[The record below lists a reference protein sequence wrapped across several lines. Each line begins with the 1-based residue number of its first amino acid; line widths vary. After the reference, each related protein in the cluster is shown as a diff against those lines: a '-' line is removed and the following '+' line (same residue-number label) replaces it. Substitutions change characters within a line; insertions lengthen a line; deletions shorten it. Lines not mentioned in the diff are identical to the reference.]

1 MIIFNQ
7 PARYNKARMYYYLV
21 SPIKIIRA
29 DAHSFT
35 YAHPEQLPV
44 GALVVIEVGS
54 DRCVGIIM
62 SAVVKPEF
70 TVKEIV
76 QLLDDAPVPLPL
88 IQTALWMSS
97 YYHTHLATVWQTI
110 LPRGLTKKRRHIP
123 ARAASP
129 QASRPPTTVLTPD
142 QNAAITTIDDMLPGS
157 ALLHGVTGSGKTRV
171 YIELARRLMDEGLSS
186 IILVPEI
193 ALTSQLVTEFA
204 RYFDNIILT
213 HSRQTEAE
221 RHVTWQHVISS
232 RDPLIVI
239 GPRSALFMPVQ
250 QLGLVVIDECHE
262 PSFKQEQ
269 SPRYSVL
276 RTAAILARQHEAKLV
291 LGSATPTIS
300 DYFLAKTAG
309 RPIITMPTPARSDA
323 VKPRVSLIDM
333 TKRANFTQH
342 FFLSDQ
348 LLAAITGSLNAGH
361 QALIFHNR
369 RGTAAITLCEQCGWN
384 AGCPRCFVPLT
395 LHADQHQLLCHICGF
410 RAPVPTSCPECR
422 HADIIHKGLGTK
434 RIEAELRKLFP
445 ASTIARFDGDTS
457 THDAADKRY
466 DELKNGS
473 IGIIIGTQV
482 IAKGLDLPH
491 LRTVGVVQADAGL
504 TLPDFSSSERT
515 FQLLAQVV
523 GRVGRSH
530 HATDVIVQT
539 FQPDHPAIRDGLAQN
554 YADFYTRTIAQRRA
568 TDFPPFVYLLKLTC
582 VYKTEAAAIRNAKKL
597 AQTLRAAASA
607 DVRILGPTPA
617 FYERVRDTY
626 RWQLI
631 LKSPRRS
638 DLVSLLDLV
647 PPAHWQAELD
657 PTSLL

>member
-1 MIIFNQ
+1 
-7 PARYNKARMYYYLV
+7 MYYYLV

-35 YAHPEQLPV
+35 YAHPERLPV

-54 DRCVGIIM
+54 AHCVGVIM

-70 TVKEIV
+70 TVKEVNQI
-76 QLLDDAPVPLPL
+76 LDDAPIPLPL

-110 LPRGLTKKRRHIP
+110 LPRGLTKKRRHISSH
-123 ARAASP
+123 ATSP
-129 QASRPPTTVLTPD
+129 QASRPPMTALTPD
-142 QNAAITTIDDMLPGS
+142 QRAAITTIDDMLPGS

-221 RHVTWQHVISS
+221 RHVTWQHVINS
-232 RDPLIVI
+232 REPLIVI

-269 SPRYSVL
+269 SPRYSAL
-276 RTAAILARQHEAKLV
+276 RTATILARQHEAKLV

-323 VKPRVSLIDM
+323 VKPRVSLVDM
-333 TKRANFTQH
+333 TKRTNFTQH

-348 LLAAITGSLNAGH
+348 LLSTITGLLNAGH

-410 RAPVPTSCPECR
+410 RAPVPTSCPEC
-422 HADIIHKGLGTK
+422 HHTDIIHKGLGTK

-445 ASTIARFDGDTS
+445 ASTIARFDADTS
-457 THDAADKRY
+457 THDAADQRY
-466 DELKNGS
+466 NELKNGS
-473 IGIIIGTQV
+473 IDIIIGTQV

-491 LRTVGVVQADAGL
+491 LRTVGVVQADTGL

-554 YADFYTRTIAQRRA
+554 YADFYARTIAQRRA
-568 TDFPPFVYLLKLTC
+568 TGFPPFVYLLKLTC

-597 AQTLRAAASA
+597 AQTLRAAAPA
-607 DVRILGPTPA
+607 DVHILGPTPA

-631 LKSPRRS
+631 LKSPHRS

>member
-1 MIIFNQ
+1 MH
-7 PARYNKARMYYYLV
+7 YYLV

-35 YAHPEQLPV
+35 YAYPERLPV

-54 DRCVGIIM
+54 ARCVGIIM

-70 TVKEIV
+70 AVKEIV

-88 IQTALWMSS
+88 VQTALWMSS

-123 ARAASP
+123 ARATSP
-129 QASRPPTTVLTPD
+129 QASRPPTTALTPD
-142 QNAAITTIDDMLPGS
+142 QSAAITTIDDMLPGS
-157 ALLHGVTGSGKTRV
+157 TLLHGATGSGKTRV

-193 ALTSQLVTEFA
+193 ALTSQLVSEFA

-221 RHVTWQHVISS
+221 RHVIWQHVINS
-232 RDPLIVI
+232 RNPLIVI

-269 SPRYSVL
+269 SPRYSAL

-323 VKPRVSLIDM
+323 VKPRISLVDM
-333 TKRANFTQH
+333 TKRTNFTQH

-348 LLAAITGSLNAGH
+348 LLSAITGSLNDGH
-361 QALIFHNR
+361 QTLIFHNR

-410 RAPVPTSCPECR
+410 RAPVPTSCPECH

-445 ASTIARFDGDTS
+445 ASTIARFDADT
-457 THDAADKRY
+457 TADDAADKRY

-473 IGIIIGTQV
+473 IDIIIGTQV

-530 HATDVIVQT
+530 HATDVIIQT

-554 YADFYTRTIAQRRA
+554 YTDFYARTIARRRA
-568 TDFPPFVYLLKLTC
+568 TDFPPFTYLLKLTC

-597 AQTLRAAASA
+597 AQTLQAAAPT

>member
-1 MIIFNQ
+1 MH
-7 PARYNKARMYYYLV
+7 YYLV

-29 DAHSFT
+29 NAHSFT

-54 DRCVGIIM
+54 AQCVGIIM

-76 QLLDDAPVPLPL
+76 QILDDAPVPLPL

-129 QASRPPTTVLTPD
+129 QASRPPTTALTPN
-142 QNAAITTIDDMLPGS
+142 QRAAITAIDDMLPGS

-193 ALTSQLVTEFA
+193 ALTSQLVSEFA

-221 RHVTWQHVISS
+221 RHVTWQHVINS

-269 SPRYSVL
+269 SPRYSAP

-300 DYFLAKTAG
+300 DYFLAKTAS
-309 RPIITMPTPARSDA
+309 RPIIAMPTPARSDA
-323 VKPRVSLIDM
+323 VKPRISLVDM
-333 TKRANFTQH
+333 TKRTNFTQH

-348 LLAAITGSLNAGH
+348 LLSAITGSLDDGH

-410 RAPVPTSCPECR
+410 TAPVPTSCPECH

-445 ASTIARFDGDTS
+445 ASTIARFDADTS

-473 IGIIIGTQV
+473 IDIIIGTQV

-504 TLPDFSSSERT
+504 ALPDFSSSERT

-554 YADFYTRTIAQRRA
+554 YADFYTRTIARRRA
-568 TDFPPFVYLLKLTC
+568 TGFPPFVYLLKLTC
-582 VYKTEAAAIRNAKKL
+582 VYKTEAAAIRNTKKL
-597 AQTLRAAASA
+597 AQTLQAAAPA

>member
-1 MIIFNQ
+1 MH
-7 PARYNKARMYYYLV
+7 YYLV

-35 YAHPEQLPV
+35 YSHPERLPV

-54 DRCVGIIM
+54 AQCVGIIM

-88 IQTALWMSS
+88 VQTALWMSS
-97 YYHTHLATVWQTI
+97 YYHTYLATVWQTV
-110 LPRGLTKKRRHIP
+110 LPRGLTKKRRHISP
-123 ARAASP
+123 RATSP
-129 QASRPPTTVLTPD
+129 QASRPPTTALTPD
-142 QNAAITTIDDMLPGS
+142 QSAAITTIDDMLPGS

-221 RHVTWQHVISS
+221 RHVTWQHVINS

-269 SPRYSVL
+269 SPRYSAL

-309 RPIITMPTPARSDA
+309 RPIIAMPTPARSDA

-333 TKRANFTQH
+333 TKRTNFTQH

-348 LLAAITGSLNAGH
+348 LLAAITGSLDDGH

-395 LHADQHQLLCHICGF
+395 LHADQHQREASQDAGDSMGAERCCDGRRKRQNDDQSSDDEEDDEPRTGAESPRNLRLRGGLARLIRGAGRNHRSLTPPVVYRSSARTPPDSGPGCARRRLRAGQA
-410 RAPVPTSCPECR
+410 APVP
-422 HADIIHKGLGTK
+422 
-434 RIEAELRKLFP
+434 
-445 ASTIARFDGDTS
+445 
-457 THDAADKRY
+457 
-466 DELKNGS
+466 
-473 IGIIIGTQV
+473 
-482 IAKGLDLPH
+482 
-491 LRTVGVVQADAGL
+491 
-504 TLPDFSSSERT
+504 
-515 FQLLAQVV
+515 
-523 GRVGRSH
+523 RSG
-530 HATDVIVQT
+530 
-539 FQPDHPAIRDGLAQN
+539 PSR
-554 YADFYTRTIAQRRA
+554 RRA
-568 TDFPPFVYLLKLTC
+568 
-582 VYKTEAAAIRNAKKL
+582 R
-597 AQTLRAAASA
+597 
-607 DVRILGPTPA
+607 
-617 FYERVRDTY
+617 
-626 RWQLI
+626 
-631 LKSPRRS
+631 
-638 DLVSLLDLV
+638 
-647 PPAHWQAELD
+647 
-657 PTSLL
+657 

>member
-1 MIIFNQ
+1 MH
-7 PARYNKARMYYYLV
+7 YYLV

-35 YAHPEQLPV
+35 YAYPERLPV

-54 DRCVGIIM
+54 AQCVGIIM

-88 IQTALWMSS
+88 VQTALWMSS

-123 ARAASP
+123 ARATGP
-129 QASRPPTTVLTPD
+129 QASQPPTTALTPD

-193 ALTSQLVTEFA
+193 ALTSQLVNEFA
-204 RYFDNIILT
+204 AYFDNIVLT
-213 HSRQTEAE
+213 HSHQTEAE
-221 RHVTWQHVISS
+221 RHVTWQHVINS

-269 SPRYSVL
+269 SPRYSAL

-309 RPIITMPTPARSDA
+309 RPIIAMPTPARSDA
-323 VKPRVSLIDM
+323 VKPRVSLVDM
-333 TKRANFTQH
+333 TKRTNFTQH

-348 LLAAITGSLNAGH
+348 LLSSITNSLNDGN
-361 QALIFHNR
+361 QVLVFHNR
-369 RGTAAITLCEQCGWN
+369 RGTAAITLCERCGWN

-410 RAPVPTSCPECR
+410 TTPVPTSCPECR

-445 ASTIARFDGDTS
+445 ASTIARFDADTS
-457 THDAADKRY
+457 TNDAADRRY

-473 IGIIIGTQV
+473 IDIVIGTQV

-530 HATDVIVQT
+530 HATNVIVQT
-539 FQPDHPAIRDGLAQN
+539 FQPDHPTIRDGLAQN
-554 YADFYTRTIAQRRA
+554 YTDFYTRTIAQRRA
-568 TDFPPFVYLLKLTC
+568 TDFPPFAYLLKLTC

-597 AQTLRAAASA
+597 AQTLQAAAPA
-607 DVRILGPTPA
+607 DIRILGPTPA

>member
-1 MIIFNQ
+1 MH
-7 PARYNKARMYYYLV
+7 YYLV

-54 DRCVGIIM
+54 AQCVGIIM

-76 QLLDDAPVPLPL
+76 QILDDAPVPLPL

-129 QASRPPTTVLTPD
+129 QASRPPTTALTPD
-142 QNAAITTIDDMLPGS
+142 QRAAITAIDDMLPGS

-193 ALTSQLVTEFA
+193 ALTSQLVSEFA

-221 RHVTWQHVISS
+221 RHVTWQHVINS

-269 SPRYSVL
+269 SPRYSAP

-309 RPIITMPTPARSDA
+309 RPIIAMPTPARSDA
-323 VKPRVSLIDM
+323 VKPRISLVDM
-333 TKRANFTQH
+333 TKRTNFTQH

-348 LLAAITGSLNAGH
+348 LLSAITGSLNDGN

-410 RAPVPTSCPECR
+410 AAPVPTSCPECR

-445 ASTIARFDGDTS
+445 ASTIARFDADTS
-457 THDAADKRY
+457 TNDAADKRY
-466 DELKNGS
+466 NELKNGS
-473 IGIIIGTQV
+473 IDIIIGTQV

-554 YADFYTRTIAQRRA
+554 HTDFYARTIAQRRA

-597 AQTLRAAASA
+597 AQTLRAAAPA

>member
-1 MIIFNQ
+1 MH
-7 PARYNKARMYYYLV
+7 YYLV

-35 YAHPEQLPV
+35 YAYPERLPV

-54 DRCVGIIM
+54 AQCVGIIM
-62 SAVVKPEF
+62 SAVIKPKF

-76 QLLDDAPVPLPL
+76 QILDDAPVPLPL

-129 QASRPPTTVLTPD
+129 QPSRPSTTALTPD
-142 QNAAITTIDDMLPGS
+142 QRAAITAIDDMLPGS

-171 YIELARRLMDEGLSS
+171 YIELARRLMNEGLSS

-250 QLGLVVIDECHE
+250 QLGLIVVDECHE

-269 SPRYSVL
+269 SPRYSAL

-309 RPIITMPTPARSDA
+309 RPIIAMPTPARSDA
-323 VKPRVSLIDM
+323 VKPRISLVDM
-333 TKRANFTQH
+333 TKRTNFTQH

-348 LLAAITGSLNAGH
+348 LLAAITGSLDDGH

-410 RAPVPTSCPECR
+410 TATVPTSCPECH

-434 RIEAELRKLFP
+434 RIEAELHKLFP
-445 ASTIARFDGDTS
+445 ASTIARFDADTS
-457 THDAADKRY
+457 TNDAADKRY

-473 IGIIIGTQV
+473 IDIIIGTQV

-504 TLPDFSSSERT
+504 ALPDFSSSERT

-568 TDFPPFVYLLKLTC
+568 TNFPPFVYLLKLTC
-582 VYKTEAAAIRNAKKL
+582 IYKTEAAAIRNAKKL
-597 AQTLRAAASA
+597 AQTLQAAAPN
-607 DVRILGPTPA
+607 DVRVLGPTPA

-631 LKSPRRS
+631 LKSPHRS

-647 PPAHWQAELD
+647 PPTHWQAELD

>member
-1 MIIFNQ
+1 
-7 PARYNKARMYYYLV
+7 MYYYLV

-29 DAHSFT
+29 DTHSFT
-35 YAHPEQLPV
+35 YACSERLPV
-44 GALVVIEVGS
+44 GALVVVEVGS
-54 DRCVGIIM
+54 AQCVGIIM

-76 QLLDDAPVPLPL
+76 QILDDAPVPLPL
-88 IQTALWMSS
+88 IQTALWISS

-110 LPRGLTKKRRHIP
+110 LPRGLTKKRRRIP

-129 QASRPPTTVLTPD
+129 QASQPPTTALTPD
-142 QNAAITTIDDMLPGS
+142 QRAAITAIDDMLPGG

-221 RHVTWQHVISS
+221 RHVTWQHVINS

-250 QLGLVVIDECHE
+250 QLGLIVVDECHE

-269 SPRYSVL
+269 SPRYSAL

-309 RPIITMPTPARSDA
+309 RPIIAMPTPARSDA
-323 VKPRVSLIDM
+323 VKPRVSLVDM
-333 TKRANFTQH
+333 TKRTNFTQH

-348 LLAAITGSLNAGH
+348 LLSSITNSLNDGN
-361 QALIFHNR
+361 QVLVFHNR
-369 RGTAAITLCEQCGWN
+369 RGTAAITLCERCGWN

-410 RAPVPTSCPECR
+410 TTPVPTSCPECR

-445 ASTIARFDGDTS
+445 ASTIARFDADTS
-457 THDAADKRY
+457 TNDAADRRY

-473 IGIIIGTQV
+473 IDIVIGTQV

-530 HATDVIVQT
+530 HATNVIVQT
-539 FQPDHPAIRDGLAQN
+539 FQPDHPTIRDGLAQN
-554 YADFYTRTIAQRRA
+554 YTDFYTRTIAQRRA
-568 TDFPPFVYLLKLTC
+568 TDFPPFAYLLKLTC

-597 AQTLRAAASA
+597 AQTLQAAAPA
-607 DVRILGPTPA
+607 DIRILGPTPA

-638 DLVSLLDLV
+638 NLVSLLDLV

>member
-1 MIIFNQ
+1 
-7 PARYNKARMYYYLV
+7 MYYYLV

-35 YAHPEQLPV
+35 YAYPERLPV

-54 DRCVGIIM
+54 THCVGIIM

-76 QLLDDAPVPLPL
+76 QILDDAPVPLPL

-110 LPRGLTKKRRHIP
+110 LPRGLTKKRRHSP
-123 ARAASP
+123 SRATSP
-129 QASRPPTTVLTPD
+129 QPSQPPTTALTTD
-142 QNAAITTIDDMLPGS
+142 QRAAITAIDDMLPGS

-171 YIELARRLMDEGLSS
+171 YIELARQLMDEDLSS

-193 ALTSQLVTEFA
+193 ALTSQLVNEFA
-204 RYFDNIILT
+204 KYFDNIVLT

-221 RHVTWQHVISS
+221 RHVTWQHVINS

-269 SPRYSVL
+269 SPRYSAL

-291 LGSATPTIS
+291 LGSATPAVS
-300 DYFLAKTAG
+300 DYFLAKTTG
-309 RPIITMPTPARSDA
+309 RPIIAMPTPARSDA
-323 VKPRVSLIDM
+323 VKPRISLVDM
-333 TKRANFTQH
+333 TKRTNFTQH

-348 LLAAITGSLNAGH
+348 LLSAITGSLNDGN

-410 RAPVPTSCPECR
+410 TTPVPTSCPECH

-445 ASTIARFDGDTS
+445 TSTIARFDADTS
-457 THDAADKRY
+457 TNDAADKRY
-466 DELKNGS
+466 EELKNGS
-473 IGIIIGTQV
+473 IDIIIGTQV
-482 IAKGLDLPH
+482 IAKGLDLPY
-491 LRTVGVVQADAGL
+491 LRTVGVIQADAGL
-504 TLPDFSSSERT
+504 ALPDFSSSERT

-568 TDFPPFVYLLKLTC
+568 TDFLPFVYLLKLTC

-597 AQTLRAAASA
+597 AQTLRAAAPA
-607 DVRILGPTPA
+607 DVHILGPTPA

>member
-1 MIIFNQ
+1 MH
-7 PARYNKARMYYYLV
+7 YYLV

-35 YAHPEQLPV
+35 YAYPERLPV

-54 DRCVGIIM
+54 ARCVGIIM

-70 TVKEIV
+70 AVKEIV

-88 IQTALWMSS
+88 VQTALWMSS

-123 ARAASP
+123 ARATSP
-129 QASRPPTTVLTPD
+129 QASRPPTTALTPD
-142 QNAAITTIDDMLPGS
+142 QSAAITTIDDMLPGS
-157 ALLHGVTGSGKTRV
+157 TLLHGATGSGKTRV

-193 ALTSQLVTEFA
+193 ALTSQLVSEFA

-221 RHVTWQHVISS
+221 RHVIWQHVINS
-232 RDPLIVI
+232 RNPLIVI

-269 SPRYSVL
+269 SPRYSAL

-323 VKPRVSLIDM
+323 VKPRISLVDM
-333 TKRANFTQH
+333 TKRTNFTQH

-348 LLAAITGSLNAGH
+348 LLSAITGSLNDGH
-361 QALIFHNR
+361 QTLIFHNR

-410 RAPVPTSCPECR
+410 RAPVPTSCPECH

-445 ASTIARFDGDTS
+445 ASTIARFDADTS

-473 IGIIIGTQV
+473 INIIIGTQV

-554 YADFYTRTIAQRRA
+554 YADFYARTIAQRRA
-568 TDFPPFVYLLKLTC
+568 TNFPPFVYLLKLTC

-597 AQTLRAAASA
+597 AQTLQAAAPA

-638 DLVSLLDLV
+638 DLLNLLDLV
-647 PPAHWQAELD
+647 PPTHWQAELD

>member
-1 MIIFNQ
+1 MH
-7 PARYNKARMYYYLV
+7 YYLV

-35 YAHPEQLPV
+35 YSHPERLPV

-54 DRCVGIIM
+54 AQCVGIIM

-88 IQTALWMSS
+88 VQTALWMSS
-97 YYHTHLATVWQTI
+97 YYHTYLATVWQTV
-110 LPRGLTKKRRHIP
+110 LPRGLTKKRRHISP
-123 ARAASP
+123 RATSP
-129 QASRPPTTVLTPD
+129 QASRPPTTALTPD
-142 QNAAITTIDDMLPGS
+142 QSAAITTIDDMLPGS

-221 RHVTWQHVISS
+221 RHVTWQHVINS

-269 SPRYSVL
+269 SPRYSAL

-309 RPIITMPTPARSDA
+309 RPIIAMPTPARSDA

-333 TKRANFTQH
+333 TKRTNFTQH

-348 LLAAITGSLNAGH
+348 LLAAITGSLDDGH

-410 RAPVPTSCPECR
+410 TATVPTSCPECR

-457 THDAADKRY
+457 THDAADQRY
-466 DELKNGS
+466 NELKNGS
-473 IGIIIGTQV
+473 IGNHHWHPSDRQG
-482 IAKGLDLPH
+482 P
-491 LRTVGVVQADAGL
+491 
-504 TLPDFSSSERT
+504 
-515 FQLLAQVV
+515 
-523 GRVGRSH
+523 RST
-530 HATDVIVQT
+530 A
-539 FQPDHPAIRDGLAQN
+539 
-554 YADFYTRTIAQRRA
+554 
-568 TDFPPFVYLLKLTC
+568 
-582 VYKTEAAAIRNAKKL
+582 
-597 AQTLRAAASA
+597 
-607 DVRILGPTPA
+607 PTHCWCRP
-617 FYERVRDTY
+617 
-626 RWQLI
+626 
-631 LKSPRRS
+631 S
-638 DLVSLLDLV
+638 
-647 PPAHWQAELD
+647 
-657 PTSLL
+657 

>member
-1 MIIFNQ
+1 
-7 PARYNKARMYYYLV
+7 MYYYLV

-35 YAHPEQLPV
+35 YAHPERLPV

-54 DRCVGIIM
+54 AQCVGIIM

-110 LPRGLTKKRRHIP
+110 LPRGLTKKRRHLP
-123 ARAASP
+123 SRTTSP
-129 QASRPPTTVLTPD
+129 QPSQPPTTALTTD
-142 QNAAITTIDDMLPGS
+142 QRAAITTIDDMLPSS

-193 ALTSQLVTEFA
+193 ALTSQLVNEFA

-221 RHVTWQHVISS
+221 RHVIWQHVINS

-269 SPRYSVL
+269 SPRYSAL

-309 RPIITMPTPARSDA
+309 RPIIAMPTPARSDA
-323 VKPRVSLIDM
+323 VKPRISLVDM
-333 TKRANFTQH
+333 TKRTNFTQH

-410 RAPVPTSCPECR
+410 RATVPTSCPECH

-434 RIEAELRKLFP
+434 RIETELRKLFP
-445 ASTIARFDGDTS
+445 ASTIARFDADTS
-457 THDAADKRY
+457 THDAADRRY

-473 IGIIIGTQV
+473 IDIIIGTQV

-554 YADFYTRTIAQRRA
+554 YADFYARTIAQRRA
-568 TDFPPFVYLLKLTC
+568 TGFPPFVYLLKLTC
-582 VYKTEAAAIRNAKKL
+582 IYKTEAAAIRNAKKL
-597 AQTLRAAASA
+597 AQTLQAAAPA

-638 DLVSLLDLV
+638 DLLNLLDLV
-647 PPAHWQAELD
+647 PPTHWQAELD

>member
-1 MIIFNQ
+1 
-7 PARYNKARMYYYLV
+7 MYYYLV

-35 YAHPEQLPV
+35 YACSERLPV
-44 GALVVIEVGS
+44 GALVVVEVGS
-54 DRCVGIIM
+54 AQCVGIIM

-76 QLLDDAPVPLPL
+76 QILDDAPVPLPL

-110 LPRGLTKKRRHIP
+110 LPRGLTKKRRHTSS
-123 ARAASP
+123 RAASP
-129 QASRPPTTVLTPD
+129 QASRPPTTALTPD
-142 QNAAITTIDDMLPGS
+142 QRAAITTIDDMLPGS

-204 RYFDNIILT
+204 RYFDNIVLT

-221 RHVTWQHVISS
+221 RHVTWQHVINS

-269 SPRYSVL
+269 SPRYSAL

-309 RPIITMPTPARSDA
+309 RPIIAMPTPARSDA
-323 VKPRVSLIDM
+323 VKPRISLVDM
-333 TKRANFTQH
+333 TKRTNFTQH

-410 RAPVPTSCPECR
+410 RAPVPTSCPECH

-434 RIEAELRKLFP
+434 RIETELRKLFP
-445 ASTIARFDGDTS
+445 ASTIARFDADTS
-457 THDAADKRY
+457 TNDAADKRY

-473 IGIIIGTQV
+473 IDIIIGTQV

-554 YADFYTRTIAQRRA
+554 YADFYARTIAQRRA
-568 TDFPPFVYLLKLTC
+568 TNFPPFVYLLKLTC

-597 AQTLRAAASA
+597 AQTLQAAAPA

-638 DLVSLLDLV
+638 DLLNLLDLV
-647 PPAHWQAELD
+647 PPTHWQAELD